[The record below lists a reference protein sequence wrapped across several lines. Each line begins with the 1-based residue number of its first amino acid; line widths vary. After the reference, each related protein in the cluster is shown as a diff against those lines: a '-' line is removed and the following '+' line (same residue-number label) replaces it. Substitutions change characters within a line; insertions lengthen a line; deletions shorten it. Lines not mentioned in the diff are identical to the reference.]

1 MDTNNT
7 GVNATFSFSKE
18 EVNNDKPVQTEVVE
32 KPIAA
37 TVTYD
42 EEEKRRLDA
51 EYIDKRSV
59 TIALVRN
66 YSKYR
71 EANRGGLVKRVDY
84 IGSCITSSRVLAS
97 NKAEVDSYFPQLIG
111 ISPNDPD
118 YLRRVKIYLGNIQ
131 VKVDELGKSFDT
143 SFRYNHYRDYLEI
156 AKKEEAIENRYKSAN
171 RQNYKELCEALKRKI
186 ADINELESIKYR
198 YGSPVNIEDYIIYRH
213 CLLYNDIAKDVAM
226 VNSDKNIRFYFKD
239 DKKEADKL
247 RKFRAEINKAKIN
260 YVSCMADEKLF
271 EAIYIQYLVLNNRPI
286 TSSLLEDD
294 ITKQINLDKFSQSEP
309 VKFNKFF
316 KDENIKLKS
325 MIEQLIAR
333 GIIVRSLYNQ
343 NITTADGTLI
353 GANIQDAVVWFK
365 NPENTGM
372 VEAYKNQLKN
382 I

>member
-7 GVNATFSFSKE
+7 GVDATFSFGKG
-18 EVNNDKPVQTEVVE
+18 EVNNNKPVQTEVVE
-32 KPIAA
+32 KPMQT

-186 ADINELESIKYR
+186 ADINELESTKYR

-271 EAIYIQYLVLNNRPI
+271 EAVYIQYLVLNNRPI

-294 ITKQINLDKFSQSEP
+294 ITKQVNLDKFSQSEP

-353 GANIQDAVVWFK
+353 GANMQDAVVWFK
-365 NPENTGM
+365 NPENTAM

>member
-7 GVNATFSFSKE
+7 GVDATFSFGKG
-18 EVNNDKPVQTEVVE
+18 EVNNNKPVQTEVVE
-32 KPIAA
+32 KPIQT

-42 EEEKRRLDA
+42 EEEKRRLNA

-186 ADINELESIKYR
+186 ADINELESTKYR

-271 EAIYIQYLVLNNRPI
+271 EAVYIQYLVLNNRPI

-294 ITKQINLDKFSQSEP
+294 ITKQVNLDKFSQSEP

-353 GANIQDAVVWFK
+353 GANMQDAVVWFK
-365 NPENTGM
+365 NPENTAM

>member
-7 GVNATFSFSKE
+7 GVNATFSFNKE

-32 KPIAA
+32 KSMAA

-186 ADINELESIKYR
+186 ADINELESTKYR

-213 CLLYNDIAKDVAM
+213 CLLYNDIAKDIAM